1 MQGYKKQWNAT
12 LVKTL
17 QLHLYLCTQ
26 YKTRKVQSLTNTAAG
41 VKLWLLSP
49 ELLRKGAKSI
59 KHGP

>member
-12 LVKTL
+12 LVI
-17 QLHLYLCTQ
+17 
-26 YKTRKVQSLTNTAAG
+26 LTNTAAG

-49 ELLRKGAKSI
+49 EPLRKGTKSL